1 MKYKLLVLDI
11 DGTLTNTKK
20 EITDRTKSALIKAQE
35 LGVKLVLASGR
46 PTYGIRPLAEEL
58 RLSEFGG
65 YILSFNGGCIVEC
78 ATDLIT
84 HEKRLNKNILP
95 HFQQIAKKK
104 NFALVSFDESSII
117 TETPDNEYVQKEA
130 FLNKM
135 PVRQVDDFLEAMNFS
150 PSKCLMM
157 GEPTRLA
164 LLEKEMHNTY
174 GGQIGVYRSEPYFLE
189 LVPLNTDKAKSLDM
203 LVNDL
208 KITKNE
214 VIAVGDGFNDLSM
227 IEYAGLGVAMANAQ
241 EPVKAC
247 ADYVTLSNDEDGV
260 AHLIEKYI
268 FSAFIGLSTSLD
280 KINDNLKDTLMHSL
294 GMKFTVA
301 EEDHVEAIMPV
312 DIRTRQPFGIL
323 HGGATLALAE
333 TVAGFGSNLLCNE
346 GEFVVGMQ
354 VSGNHI
360 SSAREGDT
368 VTAIAKVIHK
378 GRSTHIWNVDVV
390 SSMGKLIS
398 SIRVMNSILKKR

>member
-1 MKYKLLVLDI
+1 MYFCDKTQMMKK
-11 DGTLTNTKK
+11 
-20 EITDRTKSALIKAQE
+20 
-35 LGVKLVLASGR
+35 
-46 PTYGIRPLAEEL
+46 
-58 RLSEFGG
+58 
-65 YILSFNGGCIVEC
+65 ILSFIILFSISMLLKSQTGNVGVNTISPTHTLDVNG
-78 ATDLIT
+78 TF
-84 HEKRLNKNILP
+84 R
-95 HFQQIAKKK
+95 
-104 NFALVSFDESSII
+104 
-117 TETPDNEYVQKEA
+117 
-130 FLNKM
+130 
-135 PVRQVDDFLEAMNFS
+135 VR
-150 PSKCLMM
+150 
-157 GEPTRLA
+157 
-164 LLEKEMHNTY
+164 
-174 GGQIGVYRSEPYFLE
+174 
-189 LVPLNTDKAKSLDM
+189 
-203 LVNDL
+203 
-208 KITKNE
+208 KITQ
-214 VIAVGDGFNDLSM
+214 VGSSQSAKDSIMVF
-227 IEYAGLGVAMANAQ
+227 
-241 EPVKAC
+241 
-247 ADYVTLSNDEDGV
+247 DEDGV

>member
-1 MKYKLLVLDI
+1 
-11 DGTLTNTKK
+11 
-20 EITDRTKSALIKAQE
+20 
-35 LGVKLVLASGR
+35 
-46 PTYGIRPLAEEL
+46 
-58 RLSEFGG
+58 
-65 YILSFNGGCIVEC
+65 
-78 ATDLIT
+78 
-84 HEKRLNKNILP
+84 
-95 HFQQIAKKK
+95 
-104 NFALVSFDESSII
+104 
-117 TETPDNEYVQKEA
+117 
-130 FLNKM
+130 
-135 PVRQVDDFLEAMNFS
+135 
-150 PSKCLMM
+150 
-157 GEPTRLA
+157 

-203 LVNDL
+203 LVKDL

>member
-1 MKYKLLVLDI
+1 MKYKLIVLDI
-11 DGTLTNTKK
+11 DGTLTNAKK
-20 EITDRTKSALIKAQE
+20 EISPRTKATLIKAQE
-35 LGVKLVLASGR
+35 LGIKVVLASGR
-46 PTYGIRPLAEEL
+46 PTYGIKPLAEEL
-58 RLSEFGG
+58 KLSEFGG
-65 YILSFNGGCIVEC
+65 YILSYNGGCIVDC
-78 ATDLIT
+78 TTGKIT

-95 HFQQIAKKK
+95 HFQSIAKKK
-104 NFALVSFDESSII
+104 NFALVSFDETSII
-117 TETPDNEYVQKEA
+117 TETPDNEFVQKES

-135 PVRQVDDFLEAMNFS
+135 PVRQVPDFLEAMNFS

-157 GEPTRLA
+157 GEPARLA
-164 LLEKEMHNTY
+164 LLEKEMQNSF
-174 GGQIGVYRSEPYFLE
+174 GGQIGVYRSKPFFLE
-189 LVPLNTDKAKSLDM
+189 LVPLNTDKAKSIAM
-203 LVNDL
+203 LVDDL
-208 KITKNE
+208 NITKEE

-247 ADYVTLSNDEDGV
+247 ADYVTLSNEEDGV

-268 FSAFIGLSTSLD
+268 FTAFIGLSTSLE
-280 KINDNLKDTLMHSL
+280 KINDSLKDSLMHSL
-294 GMKFTVA
+294 GIRFTIA
-301 EEDHVEAIMPV
+301 EEDHVEATMPV
-312 DIRTRQPFGIL
+312 DVRTRQPFGIL

-346 GEFVVGMQ
+346 CEFVVGMQ

-368 VTAIAKVIHK
+368 VTAVARIIHK
-378 GRSTHIWNVDVV
+378 GRSTHIWNVDII